1 MKKRIVLSLFAFLG
15 IIYFTSAQSGYG
27 IKAGISY
34 NSNGKFTQ
42 IISDTGTN
50 LIDNKGKGKSGFNV
64 GFYGKLD
71 LGAIYI
77 RPELVYTKTTSEYEL
92 NSQTND
98 YKLSKLDV
106 PVLVGFK
113 VIGPLNVFAGP
124 AFQYVLKNDFKGLN
138 YENIKNNFTVGLNIG
153 ASIELGKLGLD
164 IRYERGLSKNEAEF
178 KELILGGT
186 IPTYRLD
193 TRPEQIIFSL
203 SYRLS
208 NTNKH

>member
-1 MKKRIVLSLFAFLG
+1 MKKKIVLSIFALLG
-15 IIYFTSAQSGYG
+15 IVYFTSAQSGFG
-27 IKAGISY
+27 IKAGLSY
-34 NSNGKFTQ
+34 NSNGKL
-42 IISDTGTN
+42 SDAQTV
-50 LIDNKGKGKSGFNV
+50 IDNKGKGKSGFNV

-92 NSQTND
+92 NSQTSD

-106 PVLVGFK
+106 PVLAGFK

-138 YENIKNNFTVGLNIG
+138 FENIKNDFTVGLNIG
-153 ASIELGKLGLD
+153 ASIEFGKLGID
-164 IRYERGLSKNEAEF
+164 VRYERGLSKNEAEF

-208 NTNKH
+208 KTNKH

>member
-1 MKKRIVLSLFAFLG
+1 MKKKIVLSIFALLG
-15 IIYFTSAQSGYG
+15 IVYFTSAQSGFG
-27 IKAGISY
+27 IKAGLSY
-34 NSNGKFTQ
+34 NSNGKL
-42 IISDTGTN
+42 SDAQTV
-50 LIDNKGKGKSGFNV
+50 IDNKGKGKSGFNV

-77 RPELVYTKTTSEYEL
+77 RPELVYTRTTSEYEL
-92 NSQTND
+92 NSQTSD

-106 PVLVGFK
+106 PVLAGFK

-138 YENIKNNFTVGLNIG
+138 FENIKNDFTVGLNIG
-153 ASIELGKLGLD
+153 ASIELGKLGID
-164 IRYERGLSKNEAEF
+164 VRYERGLSKNEAEF

-208 NTNKH
+208 KTNKH